1 MEEILNQNNKNSF
14 RRNALLLSGLTVVI
28 TTGYYMLL
36 IGVLHKITDIQLH
49 VSMLYNVCLGQGSVP
64 ANAGFYELVHML
76 SGFTCNPGRLLIIA
90 IIVVAM
96 AWGGLVGVSAYGGLA
111 LLKRRTLATGF
122 SEAAN
127 TKGMVLLAAVGS
139 CLLFPLPVNTVSW
152 YVGLL
157 PPNVYHN
164 STIITA
170 MPFSIAAVVLG
181 TRRLTSGGDARWD
194 NELYLAL
201 ILVVGA
207 IFKPSYA
214 FAFVPAYAV
223 LFLWQ
228 FRFQIAQ
235 VLRLTMTV
243 VPVLAVILGQLM
255 WTNHHPQDTLGG
267 ASRLGF
273 AFPAGWHT
281 FVPNYS
287 GWHVLGC
294 AVSSFLVPIVAYGLR
309 PDWLRLPAHRLGLL
323 SLLTGLS
330 VFLFVYET
338 GPRASHGN
346 FIWQVIAAN
355 HVLHWIILLAAL
367 TWTPTTKNQ
376 KHKKN
381 GLMSLLVLEVLCG
394 IIYMINALFV
404 GVY

>member
-1 MEEILNQNNKNSF
+1 MGEVLNQKKTSSF
-14 RRNALLLSGLTVVI
+14 RRNAILLSVLTVVI
-28 TTGYYMLL
+28 TMGYYMLL
-36 IGVLHKITDIQLH
+36 IGVLHRITDIQLH

-64 ANAGFYELVHML
+64 ANAGFYEVVHLL

-96 AWGGLVGVSAYGGLA
+96 AWGGLVGVSAYGGIG
-111 LLKRRTLATGF
+111 LLQQGELIQRISTT
-122 SEAAN
+122 AN
-127 TKGMVLLAAVGS
+127 VKGMALVAALGS
-139 CLLFPLPVNTVSW
+139 CLLFPLPVSTASW

-181 TRRLTSGGDARWD
+181 TQCLAAGGAVNWCKD
-194 NELYLAL
+194 LYLAL
-201 ILVVGA
+201 VLATGA

-223 LFLWQ
+223 LFLLQ
-228 FRFQIAQ
+228 SRLQVVQIM
-235 VLRLTMTV
+235 RLALAI
-243 VPVLAVILGQLM
+243 VPVLLVILGQLM

-267 ASRLGF
+267 ASHVGF
-273 AFPAGWHT
+273 AFLAGWHT
-281 FVPNYS
+281 FVPDYS
-287 GWHVLGC
+287 SWHVLGC

-323 SLLTGLS
+323 SLLVGFG

-338 GPRASHGN
+338 GPRAMHGN

-355 HVLHWIILLAAL
+355 HVLHWIILLATLSWIPVNISQRRKKMVLL
-367 TWTPTTKNQ
+367 T
-376 KHKKN
+376 
-381 GLMSLLVLEVLCG
+381 LLIIEVLCG
-394 IIYMINALFV
+394 VTYMINALFV